1 MIQLT
6 EAHFFYVLS
15 CKIIIF
21 WRCILWVLKL
31 PGSRIISIIVV
42 LIKEIDLGVFTLSG
56 HWSCEVMFVVWWV
69 YMEKYDEDDV
79 WVTLGVVFQFLY
91 SLD

>member
-1 MIQLT
+1 
-6 EAHFFYVLS
+6 
-15 CKIIIF
+15 
-21 WRCILWVLKL
+21 
-31 PGSRIISIIVV
+31 
-42 LIKEIDLGVFTLSG
+42 
-56 HWSCEVMFVVWWV
+56 MFVVWWV